1 MFKFLQ
7 RRKSPGPELSQGAAP
22 RELATAEDIRACFR
36 LLLGREPNS
45 EEWPGHSARAGEKLA
60 TVVRSFLHSKEFAER
75 RLLQTDDL
83 QSYEFASV
91 GDLKVA
97 AAPSDLDVGKHVLAG
112 HYEPHVTSVFQREIR
127 EGMYVLDVG
136 ANCGYFS
143 FLALGLTGKSGHVWA
158 VEPNAGNARLLEI
171 SKRANCAA
179 NLTIVPAAAGTA
191 FGSAKLNASQ
201 SNGMVSQLTTAIE
214 DASSA
219 TLVCQIALDSI
230 FLNVERLD
238 FIKIDVEGAE
248 YVALKGLEQTLRR
261 CHPKI
266 VSEFSP
272 GTMPGISGVT
282 GAQYLDFLLQTGYQ
296 LGVIAPDG
304 QVHGYHRSA
313 APILEAFRQ
322 SGVDHIDFLAVP
334 ASAQ

>member
-7 RRKSPGPELSQGAAP
+7 RRKSPGPEPAGNNAP
-22 RELATAEDIRACFR
+22 TEFATAEDIRACFR
-36 LLLGREPNS
+36 LLLDREPNP

-75 RLLQTDDL
+75 RLLEGSGLANYDFVTI
-83 QSYEFASV
+83 
-91 GDLKVA
+91 GGLKVA
-97 AAPSDLDVGKHVLAG
+97 ASPDDLDVGKHVLSG
-112 HYEPHVTSVFQREIR
+112 HYEPNVTSVFRREIKQ
-127 EGMYVLDVG
+127 GMGVLDIG

-143 FLALGLTGKSGHVWA
+143 FLALSLTGPGGQVWA
-158 VEPNAGNARLLEI
+158 VEPNAGNVRLLEI
-171 SKRANCAA
+171 SKRANGIA
-179 NLTIVPAAAGTA
+179 NLTIVPAAAGVT
-191 FGSAKLNASQ
+191 FGSAKLNAAQ

-219 TLVCQIALDSI
+219 TLVCQIALDSL
-230 FLNVERLD
+230 FQDADRLD

-248 YVALKGLEQTLRR
+248 YIALKGLERTLQR

-282 GAQYLDFLLQTGYQ
+282 GVEYLEFLIQKGYRVGAISQ
-296 LGVIAPDG
+296 DG
-304 QVHGYHRSA
+304 QIAAYHRTP
-313 APILEAFRQ
+313 APILEAFQQ
-322 SGVDHIDFLAVP
+322 SGVDHIDLLAIP
-334 ASAQ
+334 